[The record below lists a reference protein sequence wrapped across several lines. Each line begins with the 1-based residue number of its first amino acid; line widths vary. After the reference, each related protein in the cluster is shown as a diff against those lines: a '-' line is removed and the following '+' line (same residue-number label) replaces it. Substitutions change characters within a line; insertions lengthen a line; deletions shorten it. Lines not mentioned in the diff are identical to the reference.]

1 MAHILPGPEALE
13 NRAGAD
19 RALSVLRLLCAL
31 VRTRKK
37 DTMQHLPAPRPPR
50 IALGIDPGT
59 AIVGYA
65 VVMAQGNQL
74 KMLTCDVITTSS
86 KMLLAQRLQCIYE
99 GLSQVIATYKP
110 NEAAMEELFF
120 AKNARTAMTVGHARG
135 VAMLALAN
143 GGLSVAEYTPKQ
155 VKQAVTGYG
164 GADKNQVGEMVR
176 ILLSLKAIPKPDDAA
191 DAAAVAIC
199 HLNTAPYAHN
209 LMGV

>member
-1 MAHILPGPEALE
+1 MNDARVPPLPPNA
-13 NRAGAD
+13 
-19 RALSVLRLLCAL
+19 
-31 VRTRKK
+31 
-37 DTMQHLPAPRPPR
+37 R

-65 VVMAQGNQL
+65 VVMARGSEL
-74 KMLTCDVITTSS
+74 SMLACDVITTPAKTPLS
-86 KMLLAQRLQCIYE
+86 QRLQLIYE
-99 GLSQVIATYKP
+99 GLSKLVAIYKP
-110 NEAAMEELFF
+110 HEAAMEELFF

-176 ILLSLKAIPKPDDAA
+176 ILLKLSAVPKPDDAA

-199 HLNTAPYAHN
+199 HLNTASYTHN
-209 LMGV
+209 LSGYN

>member
-1 MAHILPGPEALE
+1 MNDALI
-13 NRAGAD
+13 
-19 RALSVLRLLCAL
+19 
-31 VRTRKK
+31 
-37 DTMQHLPAPRPPR
+37 PPSTNSR

-65 VVMAQGNQL
+65 VVMARGSEL
-74 KMLTCDVITTSS
+74 HMLACDAITTPA
-86 KMLLAQRLQCIYE
+86 KMPLAQRLQLIYE
-99 GLSQVIATYKP
+99 GLTRLIATYKP
-110 NEAAMEELFF
+110 DEAAMEELFF
-120 AKNARTAMTVGHARG
+120 AKNARTAMTVSHARG

-176 ILLSLKAIPKPDDAA
+176 ILLKLSAIPKPDDAA

-199 HLNTAPYAHN
+199 HLNTASYTRN
-209 LMGV
+209 LLDYSR